1 MYIDGMGRTTNGDN
15 CGQYA
20 NTTHVNAQW
29 SLESSGDGYYRL
41 RNRGTGMYLDG
52 MGRTTN
58 GDPAGQYANT
68 THVNAQWRFVP
79 VQ

>member
-1 MYIDGMGRTTNGDN
+1 MGRTNNGDN
-15 CGQYA
+15 AGQYA

-29 SLESSGDGYYRL
+29 SLEAAGDGYYRL

-52 MGRTTN
+52 YGRTTSSS
-58 GDPAGQYANT
+58 AVSQYANT
-68 THVNAQWRFVP
+68 THPNAQWRFVP